1 MAGPASMNILAF
13 DTCLGACSA
22 AAARD
27 ATTPDARFA
36 LRHAR
41 MATGHAEALMPMID
55 AVLAEAGLAAGEIDR
70 IAVTNGPGTFTGTR
84 IGVAAAR
91 ALALATRAELCAI
104 SSLAALAETA
114 RRELPAGSAPPS
126 EILAVVDA
134 RRGEVY
140 AALFGSTS
148 ADIHVAPCVL
158 PIAEA
163 VRLPRTTGAL
173 VAGTGA
179 EAVLAAGLVA
189 HGTGLVQAG
198 LEPSAAALIDLAI
211 LSTPEAHPVRPLYL
225 RAPDAKPQAIT
236 EIRGG

>member
-1 MAGPASMNILAF
+1 MNILAF

-22 AAARD
+22 AAVRD
-27 ATTPDARFA
+27 ATAPDARVV

-41 MATGHAEALMPMID
+41 MTTGHAEALMPMID
-55 AVLAEAGLAAGEIDR
+55 AVLGEAGLVAGDIDR

-91 ALALATRAELCAI
+91 ALALATGAKVCAI

-126 EILAVVDA
+126 EILAVVAA

-140 AALFGSTS
+140 AALFGATS
-148 ADIHVAPCVL
+148 AHVHVAPCVL

-163 VRLPRTTGAL
+163 ARLPRTTGTL
-173 VAGTGA
+173 IAGTGA
-179 EAVLAAGLVA
+179 QELLATGLAA
-189 HGTGLVQAG
+189 HGTGPVQAG
-198 LEPSAAALIDLAI
+198 LEPSAAAIIDLAI
-211 LSTPEAHPVRPLYL
+211 RSTPEAHPVRPLYL